1 MRFRIERVR
10 LPIPPFGVSVPA
22 TRAKFA
28 FDGLVSRPLLGVGGF
43 ESDGGVADVSVKS
56 NGRRGTGRNISG
68 DDCDIVRLSSF
79 PVAVSFRPRC

>member
-1 MRFRIERVR
+1 MRFKIERVR

-22 TRAKFA
+22 TRAKLA
-28 FDGLVSRPLLGVGGF
+28 LDGRVSRPLLGVGGF

-68 DDCDIVRLSSF
+68 EDCDIVKSPTF
-79 PVAVSFRPRC
+79 EVAAVFRVNC